1 LPNGVRT
8 AETMTERATAAIYRA
23 PVSRVPSF
31 EGSGG
36 INKRATSADAENVSR
51 LRLVLAGALGAFI
64 LVAAP
69 AGAKLAPGGNENG
82 ALATDVALERELT
95 LEINAFRAK
104 RGLRPLA
111 VNSLLDL
118 AAESHSLDMARTGL
132 FAHESSNGTAFT
144 SRVRRFY
151 GTTGYRRWRAGETL
165 LWASPDV
172 DAKRALT
179 MWLNSPEHRRVL
191 LTPAWREIGLSAVHT
206 PSGPRMFESLEVT
219 VVTADFGART
229 R

>member
-1 LPNGVRT
+1 MRRVNN
-8 AETMTERATAAIYRA
+8 RAT
-23 PVSRVPSF
+23 
-31 EGSGG
+31 G
-36 INKRATSADAENVSR
+36 ADAENVSR

-64 LVAAP
+64 LFAAP
-69 AGAKLAPGGNENG
+69 AGAKLAPGGNGNR
-82 ALATDVALERELT
+82 ALATDAALERELT

-132 FAHESSNGTAFT
+132 FAHESSNGTAFA

-151 GTTGYRRWRAGETL
+151 DTTGYRRWRAGETL

>member
-1 LPNGVRT
+1 
-8 AETMTERATAAIYRA
+8 M
-23 PVSRVPSF
+23 
-31 EGSGG
+31 
-36 INKRATSADAENVSR
+36 SR

-64 LVAAP
+64 VVAAP
-69 AGAKLAPGGNENG
+69 AGAKLAPGGNGNG
-82 ALATDVALERELT
+82 ALAADAALERGLT
-95 LEINAFRAK
+95 FEINAFRAR

-111 VNSLLDL
+111 VNVALDL
-118 AAESHSLDMARTGL
+118 AAESHSLDMARTGH

-151 GTTGYRRWRAGETL
+151 STTGYRTWRAGETL

-179 MWLNSPEHRRVL
+179 MWLNSPEHKRVL

-206 PSGPRMFESLEVT
+206 PSGQRLFESLEVT
-219 VVTADFGART
+219 VVTADFGARS